1 MRLFVSY
8 TRRDGCISDE
18 MLMGLYESLCT
29 HCKPFI
35 HSVLQDSLR
44 FQQLGVILALL
55 RADVFLLVQTPGCLN
70 SPWVR
75 AELAIAKVLRLPMYR
90 VAAGE
95 LWSNKVFD
103 PTSLFV
109 LKGRNGC

>member
-8 TRRDGCISDE
+8 TRRDGYISDE
-18 MLMGLYESLCT
+18 MLVGLYGSLSA

-35 HSVLQDSLR
+35 HSVLQDGLR
-44 FQQLGVILALL
+44 FQQLGVIVALL
-55 RADVFLLVQTPGCLN
+55 RADVFLLVQTPGCLK

-75 AELAIAKVLRLPMYR
+75 VELAIAKLLRLPMYK
-90 VAAGE
+90 VDAGE

-109 LKGRNGC
+109 LKGRGDH